1 MCAATTELDFE
12 AAIEAWLLDHAGYEK
27 VDNSQF
33 DAALALDSET
43 LLAFIRQ
50 TQPETWEK
58 LSASYGGLPRQVE
71 TAVVKRI
78 AAECDSRGLLDVVR
92 NGVRDR
98 GQTLH
103 LAYFKPATGLNPD
116 TEKRYQQ
123 NRLTVMRQVYYDLDS
138 KNSIDMLL
146 SLNGLPI
153 ATVELKNAFTGQ
165 RSINAIRQYLKDR
178 VPSNK
183 TPLIQFRKRALVHF
197 AVDTDEVY
205 MTTKLA
211 GNKTFFLPFNK
222 GNNGGKGNPVQHNH
236 KTGYKMGYLWEEVWQ
251 RDSWL
256 DIIHRFIHLQVSESR
271 NFATGLPAGQAGKKS
286 RKETL
291 IFPRY
296 HQLDATRKLLANTRA
311 VGVGENYLIQHSA
324 GSGKTNTIS
333 WTAHQLAS
341 VHDENDQPVFNSV
354 VVISDRRNLDKQL
367 QDNIYQIEH
376 KQGVVEKID
385 EDKSSADL
393 ANALN
398 AGVKIIITTLQ
409 KFSFILDKVNDFSDR
424 RFAVIVDEAHSSQ
437 SGRSAANLRVALGD
451 PGDKHSEEEALSAAE
466 GEDQKLPEEPDT
478 EDIILQEIK
487 KRGRQQNISFYAFTA
502 TPKHK
507 TLEMFG
513 VVDAE
518 GKPRPFH
525 LYSMRQAI
533 EERFIH
539 DVLKYYTTYKT
550 YYELSKAIDDDPE
563 VDEKKAKRAIAR
575 FMSLHPH
582 NIAQKT
588 EIMVEHYRRFTS
600 KKIGGRAKAMVVT
613 RSRLHAVRYKQ
624 AFDQYIQDKG
634 YKDIKTLVAFS
645 GTVED
650 PDVKYATYTE
660 AGMNGFGEKELPD
673 RFATHEYHT
682 LIVAEKYQTGFD
694 QPLLHTMFVD
704 KPLKDLKAVQTLSRL
719 NRTAP
724 GKVDTFVLDFDNE
737 VEDIKEAFKP
747 YFEETEIEQ
756 PTDPNQ
762 LYTLDA
768 RIQQYGILRL
778 EEVNAFAEVYY
789 KPQAMSADRQAKQ
802 SKRDHGQLNKWIDP
816 AVARYKQ
823 QFRDATAPVGE
834 ERYTEEGEDFKSS
847 LQSFV
852 RLYSF
857 LSQIIDWQDVE
868 LEKHY
873 SYGRYLL
880 TKLPYR
886 SSGGMIDLDDDVVLT
901 SYRNDKTFEGNA
913 ALGVGETR
921 TVYGATE
928 VGTGSVPEEH
938 KSPLSAIIQVI
949 NERFGTDFS
958 EEDRLLF
965 EQITGDMVQDE
976 KLAEQ
981 ALANTKEKFK
991 EVFEPKAMQAFV
1003 ARHGRNEKIVN
1014 NFMSNPD
1021 MRSLIVA
1028 ALLDE
1033 VYGRATKGDP
1043 LQAE

>member
-1 MCAATTELDFE
+1 MSAVTEKDFE
-12 AAIEAWLLDHAGYEK
+12 MAIEAWLVDQAGYEK
-27 VDNSQF
+27 ADHHQF
-33 DAALALDSET
+33 DAALALDSTT
-43 LLAFIRQ
+43 LLAFIKQ
-50 TQPETWEK
+50 TQPETWDR
-58 LSASYGGLPRQVE
+58 LAASYGATVE
-71 TAVVKRI
+71 TSVVKRI

-98 GQTLH
+98 GQIIQ

-116 TEKRYQQ
+116 TEKCYQQ
-123 NRLTVMRQVYYDLDS
+123 NRLTVMRQVYYDLGS

-183 TPLIQFRKRALVHF
+183 TPLIQFKKRALVHF
-197 AVDTDEVY
+197 AVDTDEAY
-205 MTTKLA
+205 MATRLA
-211 GNKTFFLPFNK
+211 GNSTFFLPFNT
-222 GNNGGKGNPVQHNH
+222 GNHGGKGNPDDHDHQ
-236 KTGYKMGYLWEEVWQ
+236 TGYKTGYLWETIWQ

-271 NFATGLPAGQAGKKS
+271 NQETGKKR

-296 HQLDATRKLLANTRA
+296 HQLDATRQLLATTRA
-311 VGVGENYLIQHSA
+311 QGVGEHYLIQHSA
-324 GSGKTNTIS
+324 GSGKTHTIS

-341 VHDENDQPVFNSV
+341 LHDEQDRPVFNSV

-367 QDNIYQIEH
+367 QDNIYQVEH

-385 EDKSSADL
+385 DDKSSSDL

-409 KFSFILDKVNDFSDR
+409 KFSFILDKVNDFGGK

-437 SGRSAANLRVALGD
+437 SGRSAANLRVVLGQ
-451 PGDKHSEEEALSAAE
+451 HSEEEALSAAE
-466 GEDQKLPEEPDT
+466 GEEGKLPEEPSS
-478 EDIILQEIK
+478 EDIILAEIK
-487 KRGRQQNISFYAFTA
+487 KRGRQENISFYAFTA

-513 VVDAE
+513 VVDAY

-525 LYSMRQAI
+525 RYSMRQAI

-550 YYELSKAIDDDPE
+550 YYELSKAVDDDPE

-624 AFDQYIQDKG
+624 AFDAYIKGKG
-634 YKDIKTLVAFS
+634 YQDIKTLVAFS
-645 GTVED
+645 GAVED
-650 PDVKYATYTE
+650 PDLKEVSYTE

-673 RFATHEYHT
+673 RFASSEYHT

-724 GKVDTFVLDFDNE
+724 GKVDTFVLDFANE
-737 VEDIKEAFKP
+737 VEDIKESFKP
-747 YFEETEIEQ
+747 YFEETEIDE

-762 LYTLDA
+762 LYTLDTK
-768 RIQQYGILRL
+768 IQQFGILRS
-778 EEVNAFAEVYY
+778 EDVEAFAVVYY
-789 KPQAMSADRQAKQ
+789 KPQAQQA
-802 SKRDHGQLNKWIDP
+802 KRDHGQLNKWIDP
-816 AVARYKQ
+816 AVERYKQ
-823 QFRDATAPVGE
+823 AFRDASAPVGE
-834 ERYTEEGEDFKSS
+834 ERYTEEGEEFKST

-873 SYGRYLL
+873 AYGRYLL

-886 SSGGMIDLDDDVVLT
+886 SNGGVLDLDDDVELS
-901 SYRNDKTFEGNA
+901 SYRNDKTFEGSA
-913 ALGVGETR
+913 ALVVGETKA
-921 TVYGATE
+921 VYGASE
-928 VGTGSVPEEH
+928 VGTGGVPDERT
-938 KSPLSAIIQVI
+938 SPLSAIIQII
-949 NERFGTDFS
+949 NDRFGTDFTD
-958 EEDRLLF
+958 EDKLLF
-965 EQITGDMVQDE
+965 EQISGDMAQDE
-976 KLAEQ
+976 KLVEQ
-981 ALANTKEKFK
+981 ARAGSKEKFK
-991 EVFEPKAMQAFV
+991 VVFEPKAMEAFV
-1003 ARHGRNEKIVN
+1003 SRHGRNEKIVN
-1014 NFMSNPD
+1014 DFMSNPD

-1028 ALLDE
+1028 ALLDD
-1033 VYGRATKGDP
+1033 VYGRATKGE
-1043 LQAE
+1043 ASGK

>member
-1 MCAATTELDFE
+1 MPAITELDFE
-12 AAIEAWLLDHAGYEK
+12 AAIEAWLVEQSGYEK
-27 VDNSQF
+27 ADNSQF
-33 DAALALDSET
+33 DAALAMDTKT
-43 LLAFIRQ
+43 LLAFIKQ
-50 TQPETWEK
+50 TQPDTWDK
-58 LSASYGGLPRQVE
+58 LSASYGGNALSADRQVE
-71 TAVVKRI
+71 KSVVKRV
-78 AAECDSRGLLDVVR
+78 AAECDRRGLLDVVR

-98 GQTLH
+98 GQTIH
-103 LAYFKPATGLNPD
+103 LAYFKPATGLNPE
-116 TEKRYQQ
+116 TEKLYQQ

-165 RSINAIRQYLKDR
+165 KSINAIRQYLKDR

-183 TPLIQFRKRALVHF
+183 TPLIQFKKRALVHF

-205 MTTKLA
+205 MATKLA
-211 GNKTFFLPFNK
+211 GNSTFFLPFNK
-222 GNNGGKGNPVQHNH
+222 GNHGGKGNPDDHTHQS
-236 KTGYKMGYLWEEVWQ
+236 GYKTGYLWEDIWQ
-251 RDSWL
+251 RGSWL
-256 DIIHRFIHLQVSESR
+256 DIIHRFIHLQVEER
-271 NFATGLPAGQAGKKS
+271 RDPETGKKS

-296 HQLDATRKLLANTRA
+296 HQLDATRKLLQNTRA

-341 VHDENDQPVFNSV
+341 VHDEQDRPIFNSV

-385 EDKSSADL
+385 EDKSSSDL

-409 KFSFILDKVNDFSDR
+409 KFSFILDKVNDFTDK

-437 SGRSAANLRVALGD
+437 SGRSAANLRVALGSSGSRSD
-451 PGDKHSEEEALSAAE
+451 EAELLSAAE
-466 GEDQKLPEEPDT
+466 SEDNKLPEEPST
-478 EDIILQEIK
+478 EDIILAEIK
-487 KRGRQQNISFYAFTA
+487 KRGKQKNISFYAFTA

-513 VVDAE
+513 QSSDRQDDE
-518 GKPRPFH
+518 GLPRPFH

-533 EERFIH
+533 EEKFIL

-624 AFDQYIQDKG
+624 AFDKYISDKG
-634 YKDIKTLVAFS
+634 YNDIKTLVAFS

-650 PDVKYATYTE
+650 PDLKEASYTE
-660 AGMNGFGEKELPD
+660 AGMNGFGEKELPE
-673 RFATHEYHT
+673 RFATSEYHT

-719 NRTAP
+719 NRMAP
-724 GKVDTFVLDFDNE
+724 GKVDTFVLDFANE
-737 VEDIKEAFKP
+737 VEDIKESFKP
-747 YFEETEIEQ
+747 YFERTEIEE

-762 LYTLDA
+762 LYTLDTK
-768 RIQQYGILRL
+768 IQSFAILRR
-778 EEVNAFAEVYY
+778 EEIEAFAEIYY
-789 KPQAMSADRQAKQ
+789 KPRAIQ
-802 SKRDHGQLNKWIDP
+802 SKRDHGQLNRWIDP
-816 AVARYKQ
+816 AVERYKQ
-823 QFRDATAPVGE
+823 QFRDTTASVGE
-834 ERYTEEGEDFKSS
+834 EKYTEEGEEFKST

-857 LSQIIDWQDVE
+857 LSQIIDWQDVD

-873 SYGRYLL
+873 VYCRYLL

-886 SSGGMIDLDDDVVLT
+886 SNGGLLDLDDDVVLS
-901 SYRNDKTFEGNA
+901 SYRNDQTFSGNA
-913 ALGVGETR
+913 SLGIGDKKA
-921 TVYGATE
+921 VYGVTE
-928 VGTGSVPEEH
+928 VGTGGVSEAH
-938 KSPLSAIIQVI
+938 ISPLSAVIQII
-949 NERFGTDFS
+949 NERFGTDFT

-965 EQITGDMVQDE
+965 DQISGDMMNDNVLMQ
-976 KLAEQ
+976 Q
-981 ALANTKEKFK
+981 ARANSREKFK

-1003 ARHGRNEKIVN
+1003 SRHGRNEKIVN
-1014 NFMSNPD
+1014 DFMSNSEL
-1021 MRSLIVA
+1021 RQLIVT
-1028 ALLDE
+1028 ALMNE
-1033 VYGRATKGDP
+1033 VYNRAATALRPPSKHP
-1043 LQAE
+1043 VREP

>member
-1 MCAATTELDFE
+1 MSAVTELAFE
-12 AAIEAWLLDHAGYEK
+12 EAIESWLVEQAGYEK
-27 VDNSQF
+27 ADNHQF
-33 DAALALDSET
+33 DAKLALDTDT
-43 LLAFIRQ
+43 LLAFIKQ
-50 TQPETWEK
+50 TQPETWDK
-58 LSASYGGLPRQVE
+58 LAASYGGNVE
-71 TAVVKRI
+71 TSVVKRI

-98 GQTLH
+98 GQTIH
-103 LAYFKPATGLNPD
+103 LAWFKPATGLNPD
-116 TEKRYQQ
+116 TERHYQQ

-178 VPSNK
+178 VPSAK
-183 TPLIQFRKRALVHF
+183 TPLIQFKKRALVHF
-197 AVDTDEVY
+197 AVDTDEAY
-205 MTTKLA
+205 MATRLA
-211 GNKTFFLPFNK
+211 GNKTFFLPLNK
-222 GNNGGKGNPVQHNH
+222 GNNGGKGNPDHHNH
-236 KTGYKMGYLWEEVWQ
+236 KTGYKTGYLWEEVWQ

-271 NFATGLPAGQAGKKS
+271 NNKTGKKR
-286 RKETL
+286 RKEAL

-296 HQLDATRKLLANTRA
+296 HQLDATRKLLANTKA

-324 GSGKTNTIS
+324 GSGTTNTIS

-341 VHDENDQPVFNSV
+341 LHDDNNQPIFNSV

-385 EDKSSADL
+385 DDKSSADL

-409 KFSFILDKVNDFSDR
+409 KFSFILDKVNDFGGK

-437 SGRSAANLRVALGD
+437 SGRSAANLRVALG
-451 PGDKHSEEEALSAAE
+451 KHSEEEALSAAE
-466 GEDQKLPEEPDT
+466 GEDGKLPEEPSS
-478 EDIILQEIK
+478 EDIILAEIK
-487 KRGRQQNISFYAFTA
+487 KRGRQENISFYAFTA

-513 VVDAE
+513 VVDAK

-533 EERFIH
+533 EEKFIH

-550 YYELSKAIDDDPE
+550 YYELSKAIDDDPD

-600 KKIGGRAKAMVVT
+600 RKIGGCAKAMVVT

-624 AFDQYIQDKG
+624 AFDRYIQEKG
-634 YKDIKTLVAFS
+634 YSDIKTLVAFS
-645 GTVED
+645 GAVED
-650 PDVKYATYTE
+650 PDLKEVSYTE
-660 AGMNGFGEKELPD
+660 AGMNGFGEKELPE
-673 RFATHEYHT
+673 RFASSEYHT

-724 GKVDTFVLDFDNE
+724 GKVDTFVLDFANE
-737 VEDIKEAFKP
+737 VEDIKESFKP
-747 YFEETEIEQ
+747 YFEESEIDE

-762 LYTLDA
+762 LYTLDTK
-768 RIQQYGILRL
+768 IQQFSILRS
-778 EEVNAFAEVYY
+778 EEVEAFAEVYY
-789 KPQAMSADRQAKQ
+789 KPQAKQ
-802 SKRDHGQLNKWIDP
+802 TKRDHGQLNRWIDP
-816 AVARYKQ
+816 AVERYKQ
-823 QFRDATAPVGE
+823 EFRDASAPVGE
-834 ERYTEEGEDFKSS
+834 EHYTEEGEDFKSS

-873 SYGRYLL
+873 AYGRYLL

-886 SSGGMIDLDDDVVLT
+886 SNGGTVDLDDDVELAF
-901 SYRNDKTFEGNA
+901 YRNDKTFEGSL
-913 ALGVGETR
+913 ALGVGETIP
-921 TVYGATE
+921 VYGATDL
-928 VGTGSVPEEH
+928 GTGGVPED
-938 KSPLSAIIQVI
+938 KQSPLSAIIQII
-949 NERFGTDFS
+949 NDRFGTDFT
-958 EEDRLLF
+958 EEDKLLF
-965 EQITGDMVQDE
+965 EQISGDMAQDE

-981 ALANTKEKFK
+981 ARAGSKEKFK
-991 EVFEPKAMQAFV
+991 VVFEPKAMQAFV

-1014 NFMSNPD
+1014 DFMSNPE

-1028 ALLDE
+1028 ALLDD
-1033 VYGRATKGDP
+1033 VYGRATKGEAAR
-1043 LQAE
+1043 LK

>member
-1 MCAATTELDFE
+1 MSLTGKATSELDFE
-12 AAIEAWLLDHAGYEK
+12 AAIEAWLIDHAGYEK
-27 VDNSQF
+27 ANNNQF

-43 LLAFIRQ
+43 LLTFIKQ
-50 TQPETWEK
+50 TQPETWDK
-58 LSASYGGLPRQVE
+58 LSASYGGNVE
-71 TAVVKRI
+71 KAVVNRI
-78 AAECDSRGLLDVVR
+78 ATECDSRGLLDVVR

-98 GQTLH
+98 GQTIH
-103 LAYFKPATGLNPD
+103 LAYFKPATGLNPE
-116 TEKRYQQ
+116 TEKLYQQ
-123 NRLTVMRQVYYDLDS
+123 NRLTVMRQVYYDLGS

-146 SLNGLPI
+146 SLNGLPV

-165 RSINAIRQYLKDR
+165 RTINAIRQYLKDR
-178 VPSNK
+178 VPTNK
-183 TPLIQFRKRALVHF
+183 TPLIQFKKRALVHF

-205 MTTKLA
+205 MATRLA
-211 GNKTFFLPFNK
+211 ENKTFFLPFNK
-222 GNNGGKGNPVQHNH
+222 GRNGGKGNPDQHNH
-236 KTGYKMGYLWEEVWQ
+236 QTGYKTGYLWEDVWQ

-256 DIIHRFIHLQVSESR
+256 DIIHRFIHLQVEETR
-271 NFATGLPAGQAGKKS
+271 NIETGKKTK
-286 RKETL
+286 KESL

-296 HQLDATRKLLANTRA
+296 HQLDATRNLLATTKA
-311 VGVGENYLIQHSA
+311 SGVGENYLIQHSA

-341 VHDENDQPVFNSV
+341 LHDDNNQPIFNSV

-367 QDNIYQIEH
+367 QDNVYQVEH

-385 EDKSSADL
+385 EDKSSSDL

-409 KFSFILDKVNDFSDR
+409 KFSFILDKVNDFADR

-437 SGRSAANLRVALGD
+437 SGRSAANLRVVLG
-451 PGDKHSEEEALSAAE
+451 KHSEEEALRAAE
-466 GEDQKLPEEPDT
+466 GEDKKQPEEPST
-478 EDIILQEIK
+478 EDIILDEIK
-487 KRGRQQNISFYAFTA
+487 KRGRQDNISFYAFTA
-502 TPKHK
+502 TPKHR

-513 VVDAE
+513 DEDCE

-539 DVLKYYTTYKT
+539 DVLKHYTTYKT
-550 YYELSKAIDDDPE
+550 YYELSKAIEEDPE

-624 AFDQYIQDKG
+624 AFDNYIQDKG
-634 YKDIKTLVAFS
+634 YTDIKTLVAFS

-650 PDVKYATYTE
+650 PDLQEVSYTE

-673 RFATHEYHT
+673 RFATAEYHT

-724 GKVDTFVLDFDNE
+724 GKVDTFVLDFANE
-737 VEDIKEAFKP
+737 VDDIKEGFKP
-747 YFEETEIEQ
+747 YFEETEIEE

-762 LYTLDA
+762 LYTLDTK
-768 RIQQYGILRL
+768 IQQFGILRS
-778 EEVNAFAEVYY
+778 EEIDAFADVYY
-789 KPQAMSADRQAKQ
+789 KPPAEQT
-802 SKRDHGQLNKWIDP
+802 KRDHGQLNKWIDP

-823 QFRDATAPVGE
+823 EFRDNTAPVGE
-834 ERYTEEGEDFKSS
+834 EKYTEEGEDFKSS

-886 SSGGMIDLDDDVVLT
+886 SSSGMLDLDDDVELT
-901 SYRNDKTFEGNA
+901 SYRNDKTFEGSA
-913 ALGVGETR
+913 ALGVGETK
-921 TVYGATE
+921 TVYGATD

-949 NERFGTDFS
+949 NERFGTDFTD
-958 EEDRLLF
+958 EDRLLF
-965 EQITGDMVQDE
+965 DQISGDMAQDE

-981 ALANTKEKFK
+981 ARAGSKDKFK
-991 EVFEPKAMQAFV
+991 VVFEPKLVEAFV
-1003 ARHGRNEKIVN
+1003 SRHGRNEKIVN
-1014 NFMSNPD
+1014 EFMSNHD
-1021 MRSLIVA
+1021 VRSLIVA

-1033 VYGRATKGDP
+1033 VYGRVTNTN
-1043 LQAE
+1043 AEQ